1 LINNSLIYA
10 VLTIGHFVTIK
21 SLPYGYGINNIV
33 KAYEVPMYYSRF
45 NGDRDNKLA
54 IEDILEHAEIEETI
68 SRIAICFAISSVYFA
83 EKIVLENTKLK
94 RREKSI
100 KHKAKKSKRALDL
113 ATSNITL
120 SKNELEKNYQRLAIQ
135 KKLLDLERTKHD
147 MTKMNVDIL
156 TVDNKTLNDDLVKSI
171 QATKQCRENS
181 KRSDE
186 SLRKSI
192 DFTSMKSKEKG
203 DSFEDY
209 DYARS
214 MQEIETVMT
223 NLHQSLNAIDEED
236 NISTSDELTNDG
248 DDTKSQSVE
257 YPKMSCSFSSFWRW
271 IRGSN
276 STQTQESI
284 LQNDI

>member
-1 LINNSLIYA
+1 
-10 VLTIGHFVTIK
+10 
-21 SLPYGYGINNIV
+21 
-33 KAYEVPMYYSRF
+33 MYYSRF

-68 SRIAICFAISSVYFA
+68 SRIAIYFAISSVYFA

-100 KHKAKKSKRALDL
+100 KHKAKKSKRALEL
-113 ATSNITL
+113 ATIKFTL
-120 SKNELEKNYQRLAIQ
+120 AKNELEKNYQRLAIQ

-156 TVDNKTLNDDLVKSI
+156 TLDNKTLNDDLVQSI
-171 QATKQCRENS
+171 QATKQCQENS
-181 KRSDE
+181 KRTNE
-186 SLRKSI
+186 SLKSI

-209 DYARS
+209 DYDRS
-214 MQEIETVMT
+214 MQELETVMT

-236 NISTSDELTNDG
+236 NISTSDESTNDR
-248 DDTKSQSVE
+248 DDATSQSVE

-276 STQTQESI
+276 STQTQEPI
-284 LQNDI
+284 LQNGI